1 MLKFLGIFAVL
12 FALNA
17 KAQEATVDVSL
28 SPAGSFVGKTA
39 DIKGTATLKGDT
51 VEAQNIIVSLK
62 DLKTGIK
69 LRDEHTQKHL
79 ETAKFPEAVLV
90 TATGKDGKGEGVL
103 KIRGIEK
110 KVTGTYT
117 IEGSVLKAE
126 FPIKFSEYNITG
138 IKYMGVGVQDE
149 GKIRVAVP
157 IKK

>member
-1 MLKFLGIFAVL
+1 MLKFLGVIAVL
-12 FALNA
+12 FSMSSY
-17 KAQEATVDVSL
+17 AQEATVDVSL

-39 DIKGTATLKGDT
+39 DIKGTATMKGDT
-51 VEAQNIIVSLK
+51 VEAQNIVVSLK

-79 ETAKFPEAVLV
+79 DTAKFPEAVLV
-90 TATGKDGKGEGVL
+90 SATGKDGKGEGVL

-117 IEGSVLKAE
+117 IEGGILKAE
-126 FPIKFSEYNITG
+126 FPIKFSDYNITG
-138 IKYMGVGVQDE
+138 IKYMGVGVQDD
-149 GKIRVAVP
+149 GKIKVSVP